1 MGKFRLLTLRDMQN
15 PFDKERVAKNYNNW
29 YIENTKIDELEKRLI
44 LKLIKPN
51 FGETLLDIGC
61 GAGWHLHWFKNLGLE
76 VKGID
81 ISPYMVKEAREFLGD
96 KVDIQVMPAEN
107 LEFADNSFDI
117 VTLITVL
124 EFVEDPLK
132 VLKEALRVSKN
143 RVFLGVL
150 NKYSW
155 LNLRRKYLSLF
166 KESVYKKAKF
176 YTVRELV
183 NLVKSIHKD
192 LNIHWQTAISHQPSK
207 NYWGAFIGV
216 LIT

>member
-1 MGKFRLLTLRDMQN
+1 MDN
-15 PFDKERVAKNYNNW
+15 PFDNEKIARNYNRW
-29 YIENTKIDELEKRLI
+29 YIENLKIDELEKRLI

-51 FGETLLDIGC
+51 FGESLLDIGC

-81 ISPYMVKEAREFLGD
+81 ISPYMVEEARRFLGD
-96 KVDIQVMPAEN
+96 KADVQVMDAEN

-124 EFVEDPLK
+124 EFVRNPLR

-155 LNLRRKYLSLF
+155 LNLRRKCLSLF

-176 YTVRELV
+176 YTVRELI
-183 NLVKSIHKD
+183 NLVKFIYEG
-192 LNIHWQTAISHQPSK
+192 LNIYWQTAIPHQPSK

-216 LIT
+216 LGVKKGAYLIT